1 MGGSKTPCA
10 HPQVT
15 HQPNTCLPGGGDT
28 GWEGSKATPCLP
40 ASAARRCLR
49 MQWVSQTQV
58 ASGGALPMGL
68 PRPER
73 GQSLGAVGPNMR
85 VWRSGDCPH
94 VPHSQAA
101 LQDTLGPA
109 SAQQMPASICLVPV
123 CSPWPGTQGTTI
135 IKPEQRSARGP
146 RGHERLLSP
155 SEGAEEAV
163 AGPAPSRPPPTPIA
177 RERKKKCSG
186 EQGCER
192 TGRSRKPMCPRGGPV
207 PAGQEVAPGQ
217 VWEVSRSPS
226 CEPPPGAGSRASR
239 GAEGD
244 GG

>member
-1 MGGSKTPCA
+1 MEGSKTPCA

-28 GWEGSKATPCLP
+28 GWEDSKATPCLP

-68 PRPER
+68 PGPER
-73 GQSLGAVGPNMR
+73 GK
-85 VWRSGDCPH
+85 VWVPWAPTRGCGGLEIVPMS
-94 VPHSQAA
+94 PHSQTA

-135 IKPEQRSARGP
+135 IKPEQRSGVAARGP
-146 RGHERLLSP
+146 RGHEKLLSP

-177 RERKKKCSG
+177 RERKEKCSE
-186 EQGCER
+186 EQG
-192 TGRSRKPMCPRGGPV
+192 
-207 PAGQEVAPGQ
+207 
-217 VWEVSRSPS
+217 
-226 CEPPPGAGSRASR
+226 
-239 GAEGD
+239 
-244 GG
+244 